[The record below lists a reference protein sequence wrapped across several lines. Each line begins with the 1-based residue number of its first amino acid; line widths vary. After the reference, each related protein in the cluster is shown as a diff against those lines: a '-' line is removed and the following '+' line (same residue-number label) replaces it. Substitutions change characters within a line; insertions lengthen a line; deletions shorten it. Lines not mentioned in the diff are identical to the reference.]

1 MMKKDKGIALIVL
14 IIIIVIIGIIIWT
27 GIQYAKRY
35 IKNQEIEDIKE
46 KMLAIQSI
54 ITNINNK
61 HIVDEENNLLIGT
74 KIELDNNS
82 SEYSISVELKKVL
95 LSMEEAN
102 LYILNQEELENHGIK
117 DIHISNTEFYIVDY
131 NSGEVFYSLGINGK
145 YKLSEM

>member
-1 MMKKDKGIALIVL
+1 MKKDKGIALIVL

-82 SEYSISVELKKVL
+82 SEYSISVELKEVL
-95 LSMEEAN
+95 SSMEEAN
-102 LYILNQEELENHGIK
+102 LYILNQEELENYGIK

>member
-1 MMKKDKGIALIVL
+1 MKNEKGIALIVL
-14 IIIIVIIGIIIWT
+14 IIIIAIIGIIIWT
-27 GIQYAKRY
+27 GIQHAKIY
-35 IKNQEIEDIKE
+35 IENQKIEDIKE

-74 KIELDNNS
+74 KIELDNNLT
-82 SEYSISVELKKVL
+82 EYDISIELKEVL

-102 LYILNQEELENHGIK
+102 LYILNQEELESHGIK
-117 DIHISNTEFYIVDY
+117 NINISNTEFYVVDY

>member
-1 MMKKDKGIALIVL
+1 MKNEKGIALIVL
-14 IIIIVIIGIIIWT
+14 IIIIAIIGIIIWT
-27 GIQYAKRY
+27 GIQHAKIY
-35 IKNQEIEDIKE
+35 IENQKIEDIKE

-74 KIELDNNS
+74 KIELDNNLT
-82 SEYSISVELKKVL
+82 EYNISVELKEVL

-102 LYILNQEELENHGIK
+102 LYILNKEELESHGIK
-117 DIHISNTEFYIVDY
+117 NINISNTEFYVVDY